1 MATFKHHTAPITSVE
16 WQSRDSTV
24 FAASGAD
31 DQLTLWDLAVERDDN
46 EDAQE
51 NVKDLPP
58 QLLFIHMVGS
68 LYIFCPLATSQNY
81 FHAPCAFKGALLD
94 FSKHKACV
102 GGFHYLKPEVS
113 IRVFKLNISE
123 TCSAESSCISINVDG
138 TVLPRL

>member
-46 EDAQE
+46 EDTQE

-58 QLLFIHMVGS
+58 QLLFIHMV
-68 LYIFCPLATSQNY
+68 C
-81 FHAPCAFKGALLD
+81 LLD
-94 FSKHKACV
+94 VFYPFKQSMSEAHGQPPCIAVVCL
-102 GGFHYLKPEVS
+102 GFLGFHRF
-113 IRVFKLNISE
+113 IQFKSNI
-123 TCSAESSCISINVDG
+123 
-138 TVLPRL
+138 

>member
-1 MATFKHHTAPITSVE
+1 MLCREYLESNIQLSVLILFSCYFDKCFVICFRGVAVATFKHHTAPITSVE

-58 QLLFIHMVGS
+58 QLLFIHMVS
-68 LYIFCPLATSQNY
+68 LLNIFLSRRA
-81 FHAPCAFKGALLD
+81 
-94 FSKHKACV
+94 
-102 GGFHYLKPEVS
+102 VS
-113 IRVFKLNISE
+113 IKGSWA
-123 TCSAESSCISINVDG
+123 TGMHCC
-138 TVLPRL
+138 RLFIFRFH

>member
-1 MATFKHHTAPITSVE
+1 MLNIFHLFCRGVAVATFKHHTAPITSVE

-58 QLLFIHMVGS
+58 QLLFIHMVSS
-68 LYIFCPLATSQNY
+68 LYVFLSLQA
-81 FHAPCAFKGALLD
+81 
-94 FSKHKACV
+94 
-102 GGFHYLKPEVS
+102 VS
-113 IRVFKLNISE
+113 IKGPWA
-123 TCSAESSCISINVDG
+123 TGMHCG
-138 TVLPRL
+138 RLFLFRFHGPH